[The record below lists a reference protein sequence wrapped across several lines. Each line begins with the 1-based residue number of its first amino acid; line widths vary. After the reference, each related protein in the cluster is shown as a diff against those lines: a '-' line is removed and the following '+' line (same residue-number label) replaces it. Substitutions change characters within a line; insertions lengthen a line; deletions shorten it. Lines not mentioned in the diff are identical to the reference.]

1 MAGHPEYHSDNIHFN
16 DRGIALQADQVAAE
30 IEKLLKP

>member
-16 DRGIALQADQVAAE
+16 EQGIALQADQVAAA
-30 IEKLLKP
+30 IEQVLKH